1 MVDPGS
7 FSAAAS
13 DGAFPVITP
22 MVPHVVSPLD
32 EVRNSQEE
40 ASVGLLAS
48 LSRCRQSLAADVPL
62 NNPWAGSSSTVTPD
76 AASVAGP
83 SLHAP
88 IDSIEFRHIADC
100 TLTHADDERL
110 SRSSCKEHLA
120 VVQDTRRTASPERAA
135 GETDAA
141 HLAISGKY
149 VSSRHSECKEKDVD
163 CCEIATTSSSL
174 SSKHAPTSENP
185 VLSRLDSAAL
195 CNLRDSID
203 TADTAGGATPKRLG
217 TWDHSFQRDHVDI
230 VATDHLPFQP
240 VIFGLGIEFVRRC
253 LGYGKRRVCTHVGTS
268 SHESAVISVCHGYGS
283 GGNRTHCFLHGQ
295 SKSSLRRLCM
305 TQ

>member
-13 DGAFPVITP
+13 DGAFSVITP

-230 VATDHLPFQP
+230 VATDGVPRIICP
-240 VIFGLGIEFVRRC
+240 
-253 LGYGKRRVCTHVGTS
+253 S
-268 SHESAVISVCHGYGS
+268 SPSSLDSGSSLCDAASDTGSVESAPMLGRH
-283 GGNRTHCFLHGQ
+283 LM
-295 SKSSLRRLCM
+295 SLP
-305 TQ
+305 